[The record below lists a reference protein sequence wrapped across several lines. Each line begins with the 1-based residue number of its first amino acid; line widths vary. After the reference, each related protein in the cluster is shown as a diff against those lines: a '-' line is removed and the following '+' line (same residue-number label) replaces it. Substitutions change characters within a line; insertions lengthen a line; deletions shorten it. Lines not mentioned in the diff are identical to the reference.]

1 MSTRRC
7 VTSSSPI
14 NRLDVVTRR
23 LLPALALVLAL
34 SHAQAAASP
43 WTDPRA
49 IPLVDQ
55 GGRTFRLN
63 DFAGTPVVL
72 TFVAARCTDA
82 CPIAN
87 AAFARTY
94 ARLRHDRIAV
104 RFVTVTLDPDHD
116 SPLVMAGLARPFGV
130 DREAW
135 RFASGRPADV
145 RQLMRSLRVDV
156 EPDAHGV
163 PDSHSTSVYILDRDV
178 RLARTLLLS
187 TALTPEVEDAVLKLP
202 PRSEL

>member
-1 MSTRRC
+1 L
-7 VTSSSPI
+7 
-14 NRLDVVTRR
+14 RLS
-23 LLPALALVLAL
+23 LWLFSALVLLMSLTYARVT
-34 SHAQAAASP
+34 ASP

-49 IPLVDQ
+49 LPLVDQ
-55 GGRTFRLN
+55 GGRTFHLN

-94 ARLRHDRIAV
+94 ARLRHDRISA

-116 SPLVMAGLARPFGV
+116 SPLVMAGLARLFGV
-130 DREAW
+130 PREAW
-135 RFASGRPADV
+135 RFASGRPSDV

-163 PDSHSTSVYILDRDV
+163 PDAHSSFVYILDRDV
-178 RLARTLLLS
+178 RLARTLMLS
-187 TALTPEVEDAVLKLP
+187 TALTPEVEDAILKLP
-202 PRSEL
+202 PRSVP

>member
-1 MSTRRC
+1 
-7 VTSSSPI
+7 
-14 NRLDVVTRR
+14 
-23 LLPALALVLAL
+23 LPALVLLLA
-34 SHAQAAASP
+34 SFAPVAAAP
-43 WTDPRA
+43 WTDPRD

-63 DFAGTPVVL
+63 DYAGTPVVL
-72 TFVAARCTDA
+72 TFVAARCVDA

-94 ARLRHDRIAV
+94 ARLRHDRIVA

-116 SPLVMAGLARPFGV
+116 SPLVMAAVARPFGV
-130 DREAW
+130 PREAW

-163 PDSHSTSVYILDRDV
+163 PDAHSSFVYILDRDV

-187 TALTPEVEDAVLKLP
+187 TALTPEVEDAVMKLP
-202 PRSEL
+202 PRSDP